1 MVGAG
6 WLEWNDWSRMVGAD
20 GLSRLIGTVWFVHD
34 DKGKGRSR
42 MVAAAM

>member
-6 WLEWNDWSRMVGAD
+6 WLEWNDWSRMVGED
-20 GLSRLIGTVWFVHD
+20 GLSRLILTVWFVHD